1 METMMGHIEIA
12 VMETA
17 ESVIDLASKHVQL
30 KVQISAMQAELDE
43 VNRQLADQ
51 LEHPA
56 DGSKTH
62 KVENMKVKVTG
73 RLNRSLDRDVWN
85 QIKNNFNPDLR
96 PVKDSLDESAW
107 KKLQKENPEVAARIA
122 PAIKESPGKPGIEI
136 SF

>member
-1 METMMGHIEIA
+1 MGHIEIA
-12 VMETA
+12 VLEKT
-17 ESVIDLASKHVQL
+17 ESVTDLASKHVQL
-30 KVQISAMQAELDE
+30 KVQISAMQADLDE

-107 KKLQKENPEVAARIA
+107 KKLQRENPEVAARIA

>member
-1 METMMGHIEIA
+1 MGHIEIA

-17 ESVIDLASKHVQL
+17 ESVADLASKHVQL
-30 KVQISAMQAELDE
+30 KVQISAMQADLDE

-122 PAIKESPGKPGIEI
+122 PAVKEAPGKPGIEI

>member
-1 METMMGHIEIA
+1 MGFSEQ
-12 VMETA
+12 VF
-17 ESVIDLASKHVQL
+17 
-30 KVQISAMQAELDE
+30 AELDLNE
-43 VNRQLADQ
+43 ADLTTLVSSHLQLKQAISHLQEKLDGVNSTLAGK

-62 KVENMKVKVTG
+62 KVDNAKVKVTG
-73 RLNRSLDRDVWN
+73 RMNRSLDRDVWN
-85 QIKNNFNPDLR
+85 AIKDKFNPDIR

-122 PAIKESPGKPGIEI
+122 PAIKENPGKPGIEV

>member
-1 METMMGHIEIA
+1 MGHIEIA
-12 VMETA
+12 VLEKT
-17 ESVIDLASKHVQL
+17 ESVTDLASKHVQL
-30 KVQISAMQAELDE
+30 KVQISAMQADLDE

>member
-1 METMMGHIEIA
+1 MGHIEIA

-17 ESVIDLASKHVQL
+17 ESVADLASKHVQL
-30 KVQISAMQAELDE
+30 KVQISAMQADLDE

>member
-1 METMMGHIEIA
+1 MGFSEQ
-12 VMETA
+12 VFA
-17 ESVIDLASKHVQL
+17 EIDLAKADLTTLVSSHVQL
-30 KVQISAMQAELDE
+30 KQAISELQSKLDG
-43 VNRQLADQ
+43 VNATLAQQ

-62 KVENMKVKVTG
+62 KVDNAKVKVTG
-73 RLNRSLDRDVWN
+73 RMNRSLDRDVWAA
-85 QIKNNFNPDLR
+85 IKDNFNPAIR

-122 PAIKESPGKPGIEI
+122 PAIKENPGKPGIEV

>member
-1 METMMGHIEIA
+1 MGHIEIA
-12 VMETA
+12 VLEKT
-17 ESVIDLASKHVQL
+17 ESVTDLASKHVQL
-30 KVQISAMQAELDE
+30 KVQISAMQADLDE

-122 PAIKESPGKPGIEI
+122 PAVKEAPGKPGIEI

>member
-1 METMMGHIEIA
+1 MGHSDIA
-12 VMETA
+12 ALEMK
-17 ESVIDLASKHVQL
+17 ESVADLASKHVQL
-30 KVQISAMQAELDE
+30 KVQISALQAELDT
-43 VNRQLADQ
+43 VNKKLADQ

-107 KKLQKENPEVAARIA
+107 KKLQKDNPEVAARIA
-122 PAIKESPGKPGIEI
+122 PAIKEAPGKPGIEI

>member
-1 METMMGHIEIA
+1 MGHIEIA
-12 VMETA
+12 VLEKT
-17 ESVIDLASKHVQL
+17 ESVTDLASKHVQL
-30 KVQISAMQAELDE
+30 KVQISAMQADLDE

-73 RLNRSLDRDVWN
+73 RLNRSLDRDVWT

-122 PAIKESPGKPGIEI
+122 PAVKEAPGKPGIEI

>member
-1 METMMGHIEIA
+1 MGHIEIA